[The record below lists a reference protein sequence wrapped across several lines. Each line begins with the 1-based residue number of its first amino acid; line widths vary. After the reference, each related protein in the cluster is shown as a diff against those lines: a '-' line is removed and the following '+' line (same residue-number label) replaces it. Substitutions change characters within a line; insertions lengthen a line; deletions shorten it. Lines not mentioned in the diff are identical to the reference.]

1 VWGVGIGQDLLR
13 GHLLFEQRYLLLDWT
28 LRGPVQEEVR
38 TRLQQQ
44 QQLLQQQLRQQ
55 RVRVAALHC
64 EASLAVSI
72 GPKSEVSNLILGEA
86 FWK

>member
-1 VWGVGIGQDLLR
+1 
-13 GHLLFEQRYLLLDWT
+13 
-28 LRGPVQEEVR
+28 
-38 TRLQQQ
+38 
-44 QQLLQQQLRQQ
+44 LRQQ

-72 GPKSEVSNLILGEA
+72 GPKSEVSNMILGES